1 MTSNTLAPGGTAMQ
15 GLTSRKVFFFTC
27 EGCRKKR
34 RQTFRKSKAETGL
47 CRSCRHGALNAHR
60 GVDEKQLNL
69 FSVSTTIAEPLP
81 VSVDRAAGEASI

>member
-1 MTSNTLAPGGTAMQ
+1 MTSNTLASGGTATQ
-15 GLTSRKVFFFTC
+15 GFMSRKVFFFTC

-60 GVDEKQLNL
+60 GVNKNQLNL
-69 FSVSTTIAEPLP
+69 FSTTIIADPQS
-81 VSVDRAAGEASI
+81 VSLDRAAGDA